1 MASNGSRRP
10 RGEGSIYWDEK
21 RQRFLAAVTVGYTPA
36 GKRIVRRGSGKT
48 EAAARAKLKEV
59 IREYEAGLT
68 TKARNQTVRH
78 AVEDWLAYGLHGRA
92 QRTVDKYRILCQTHI
107 ISALGARKLR
117 ELTATD
123 VDRWLAE
130 KAKTLSTRTLREL
143 HQCLNRSINR
153 AMARDLV
160 ARNVVALCGVPRGR
174 VGRPSKSLDFDQAK
188 ALLQAAQ
195 STVLYD
201 AYVTVSLLTG
211 ARTEE
216 LRALT
221 WDHVD
226 LDGQPDADPPTPAV
240 DRRLALRTR
249 GRGHQDPQVPPHP
262 GPARPLCP
270 RAAPAARAPRRPRA
284 PGAPTGI
291 VFASAAGTELDAANV
306 RRAFRRVVARGRP
319 QPGRL
324 DPARAAPQLRLAA
337 LRPRGADREDR
348 RPGRPLRHHG
358 HREGLPPPAAPG
370 SADRG
375 GRHGPHLRWHLARTA
390 DAARPTKRSGPRR

>member
-1 MASNGSRRP
+1 MANNGSRRP
-10 RGEGSIYWDEK
+10 RGEGSIYWDDK

-36 GKRIVRRGSGKT
+36 GKRIVRRGSGRT

-92 QRTVDKYRILCQTHI
+92 QRTVDKDRILCQTHI

-123 VDRWLAE
+123 VDRWLAD
-130 KAKTLSTRTLREL
+130 KAKSLSTRTLREL
-143 HQCLNRSINR
+143 HQCLNRAINR
-153 AMARDLV
+153 ATARDLV
-160 ARNVVALCGVPRGR
+160 ARNVVGLCGVPRGL

-226 LDGQPDADPPTPAV
+226 LDGQPDADQPRPPSIDVWRSVREGGDTKTPKSRRTLALPARCV
-240 DRRLALRTR
+240 RALRRLRE
-249 GRGHQDPQVPPHP
+249 HQVAQ
-262 GPARPLCP
+262 GTWS
-270 RAAPAARAPRRPRA
+270 AA
-284 PGAPTGI
+284 GI

-306 RRAFRRVVARGRP
+306 RRAFRQVVARAG
-319 QPGRL
+319 L
-324 DPARAAPQLRLAA
+324 NPADWTPRELRHSFVSLLSDHGVSIEKIADLVGHSGTTVTEKVYRHQLRPVL
-337 LRPRGADREDR
+337 LTGTVVMDHIFDGTL
-348 RPGRPLRHHG
+348 PG
-358 HREGLPPPAAPG
+358 PPPLPG
-370 SADRG
+370 PA
-375 GRHGPHLRWHLARTA
+375 
-390 DAARPTKRSGPRR
+390 KRSGPRR

>member
-1 MASNGSRRP
+1 MASNGSRRR

-68 TKARNQTVRH
+68 TKARNHTVRQ

-92 QRTVDKYRILCQTHI
+92 KATVDKYRILCQTHVI
-107 ISALGARKLR
+107 PALGARKLR

-130 KAKTLSTRTLREL
+130 KARTLSTRTLREL
-143 HQCLNRSINR
+143 HQCLNRAINR

-160 ARNVVALCGVPRGR
+160 ARNVVAVCGVPRGR
-174 VGRPSKSLDFDQAK
+174 LGRPSKSLTFDQAK

-195 STVLYD
+195 STVLLH
-201 AYVTVSLLTG
+201 AYITVSLLTG

-226 LDGQPDADPPTPAV
+226 LDGQPDADPPRPPSIDVWRSVRDGGDTKTPKSRRTLALPARCV
-240 DRRLALRTR
+240 QALRRLRA
-249 GRGHQDPQVPPHP
+249 HQEEQ
-262 GPARPLCP
+262 GTWT
-270 RAAPAARAPRRPRA
+270 
-284 PGAPTGI
+284 GTGI
-291 VFASAAGTELDAANV
+291 VFASAASTELDAANV
-306 RRAFRRVVARGRP
+306 RRAFRGVVARAG
-319 QPGRL
+319 L
-324 DPARAAPQLRLAA
+324 DPAGWTPRELRHSFVSLLSDHGVPIEKIADLVGHSGTTVTEKVYRHQLRPVL
-337 LRPRGADREDR
+337 LTGAVVMDHIF
-348 RPGRPLRHHG
+348 GG
-358 HREGLPPPAAPG
+358 IAPG
-370 SADRG
+370 
-375 GRHGPHLRWHLARTA
+375 
-390 DAARPTKRSGPRR
+390 PTKRTGPRR